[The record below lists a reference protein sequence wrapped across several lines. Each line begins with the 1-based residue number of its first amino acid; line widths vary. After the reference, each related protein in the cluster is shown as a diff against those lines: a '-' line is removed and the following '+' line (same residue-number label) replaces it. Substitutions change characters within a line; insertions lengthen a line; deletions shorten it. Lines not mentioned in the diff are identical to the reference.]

1 MCQLVCQEV
10 CVHYGEVCAFISEW
24 VGVASRKPEGFGTC
38 ARPRS
43 IGVSL
48 HSFDFT
54 PPCFSFQFICSGWFR
69 FWARNVDLY
78 FTLRFSSFFFFHA
91 HFFFSP
97 ARNTEKVGGAALRS
111 VPHSLWL
118 VRSHSHTHSLPFCH
132 CHLGRRETVL
142 FPATLTAGE
151 STALTLLE
159 PGHDKEYNFSSRSRK
174 DPRGGGKETVRKSAI
189 TGFMLAVIT

>member
-1 MCQLVCQEV
+1 MCQSVCQEV

-38 ARPRS
+38 ARTRS

-48 HSFDFT
+48 HSFDFIRLLV
-54 PPCFSFQFICSGWFR
+54 F
-69 FWARNVDLY
+69 L
-78 FTLRFSSFFFFHA
+78 FTLFAAIGFVFVFGLATSICTLPSGFFSFHA

-118 VRSHSHTHSLPFCH
+118 VRTHSHTHSLPFCH

-159 PGHDKEYNFSSRSRK
+159 PGHGKEYNFSSRSRK
-174 DPRGGGKETVRKSAI
+174 DPRREEEKRQ
-189 TGFMLAVIT
+189 

>member
-1 MCQLVCQEV
+1 MYITGRCVLSSVSGWVLLRESQRASAHVLERAQLVC
-10 CVHYGEVCAFISEW
+10 
-24 VGVASRKPEGFGTC
+24 
-38 ARPRS
+38 RS
-43 IGVSL
+43 I
-48 HSFDFT
+48 HSTLRLLVF
-54 PPCFSFQFICSGWFR
+54 
-69 FWARNVDLY
+69 L
-78 FTLRFSSFFFFHA
+78 FTLFAAIGFVFVFGLATSICTLPSGFFSFHA

-118 VRSHSHTHSLPFCH
+118 VRTHSHTHSLPFCH

-159 PGHDKEYNFSSRSRK
+159 PGHGKEYNFSSRSRK
-174 DPRGGGKETVRKSAI
+174 DPRREEEKRQ
-189 TGFMLAVIT
+189 